1 MIDKNFPRLPLIS
14 ADFYTTR
21 YQGLNEDL
29 RESSKLKSLAKSL
42 DWDFDLERIEDEF
55 LNQNKVIVITN
66 PELRIVHATSN
77 IFQMNG
83 YKASEII
90 GESPKIFQG
99 EKTSKNTRNKIAKAI
114 KSGKGFDATLINYKK
129 DKSLYKCWITALP
142 VKNQK
147 GEVVNF
153 IAFEKAVA

>member
-1 MIDKNFPRLPLIS
+1 MIDKNLPRFPLIS

-21 YQGLNEDL
+21 YQGLNEEL
-29 RESSKLKSLAKSL
+29 KESTKLKSLAKSL
-42 DWDFDLERIEDEF
+42 DWDFDLERIEEEF
-55 LNQNKVIVITN
+55 LNQNKVILVTN
-66 PELRIVHATSN
+66 PQLHIVHATSN

-90 GESPKIFQG
+90 GQSPKIFQG
-99 EKTSKNTRNKIAKAI
+99 EKTSKSIRSRIAKAI
-114 KSGKGFDATLINYKK
+114 KSNKGFDETLINYKK
-129 DKSLYKCWITALP
+129 DQSLYKCWITGFP
-142 VKNQK
+142 VKNKK